1 MENLKK
7 LLSWLKTYPIWV
19 RSVILLLVCA
29 LLVLMT
35 LTACGVT
42 RATVHNGATGTTT
55 EIKIT
60 TNNPTSVQVDPNT
73 SLNK

>member
-7 LLSWLKTYPIWV
+7 LLSWLKAYPIWV
-19 RSVILLLVCA
+19 RSCILLLISA

-42 RATVHNGATGTTT
+42 RATVHNGATGTST

-60 TNNPTSVQVDPNT
+60 TNNPTSVDVAPNT
-73 SLNK
+73 SLQP

>member
-19 RSVILLLVCA
+19 RSCILLLICA

-60 TNNPTSVQVDPNT
+60 TNNPTSVDVAPNT
-73 SLNK
+73 SLQP

>member
-19 RSVILLLVCA
+19 RSCILLLISA

-60 TNNPTSVQVDPNT
+60 TNNPTSVDVAPNT
-73 SLNK
+73 SLQP

>member
-19 RSVILLLVCA
+19 RSCILLLICA

-55 EIKIT
+55 AIKIT
-60 TNNPTSVQVDPNT
+60 TNNPTSVDVAPNT
-73 SLNK
+73 SLQP